1 MLADAGPAGVMR
13 RGQRLGREVDRQQ
26 HATAGYIHEPSL
38 KLQRRHGPRIN
49 RGTGPA
55 MPATRSP
62 EGGTRAGDTGP
73 PAGRQAPA
81 EENRG
86 PAMT

>member
-1 MLADAGPAGVMR
+1 MGFTGPPGAASTKATHDGITSGGASASRPYRSSPVVLEPALR
-13 RGQRLGREVDRQQ
+13 
-26 HATAGYIHEPSL
+26 HA
-38 KLQRRHGPRIN
+38 PRIN

-62 EGGTRAGDTGP
+62 EGGTRP
-73 PAGRQAPA
+73 QYRPAGGGQAPA